1 MRFIE
6 LKIAL
11 THGARSMCKTEKI
24 MTKPQCFSRGQLVE
38 IRSSAEIA
46 ATLDANGKLDGVPFM
61 PEMAR
66 YCGNVARVSRRADKT
81 CVAGVG
87 IRRMRDTVFL
97 EELRCDGGFHDDC
110 QRNCLFFWKEAWLKP
125 AASHAAPSRIDG
137 TLDRATSLWIS
148 ELPTRQLGL
157 YSCQSTELFGATEP
171 LSRWSFVPF
180 MREIVHGELSVKG
193 FLKIAYRATVHRLFR
208 WKDPGRLVGPEGR
221 KFKGNLNLQAGE
233 WVDVKNA
240 EEIQA
245 TLNPEG
251 INCGLAFR
259 PTMAEAIGGRYQV
272 AFPVQKIILE
282 QTGKMVHLTNTVA
295 LKGVVCQGTCAANC
309 PRAEYLYWRES
320 WLRRVD
326 ADAEAEHPARK
337 GSEIGM

>member
-1 MRFIE
+1 
-6 LKIAL
+6 
-11 THGARSMCKTEKI
+11 
-24 MTKPQCFSRGQLVE
+24 
-38 IRSSAEIA
+38 
-46 ATLDANGKLDGVPFM
+46 M

-66 YCGNVARVSRRADKT
+66 YCGNHVRVFRRADKT
-81 CVAGVG
+81 CVAGAG
-87 IRRMRDTVFL
+87 HRRMRATVFL
-97 EELRCDGGFHDDC
+97 EELRCDGAFHDDC

-125 AASHAAPSRIDG
+125 VASHAAPSQADAI
-137 TLDRATSLWIS
+137 LDRATSLWIS
-148 ELPTRQLGL
+148 QLPTRQDGL
-157 YSCQSTELFGATEP
+157 YTCQSTQLFGATET

-180 MREIVHGELSVKG
+180 MREIFHRELSVQG
-193 FLKIAYRATVHRLFR
+193 FLKIAYRAAVHRLLG
-208 WKDPGRLVGPEGR
+208 WKDPGSLVGPEGR
-221 KFKGNLNLQAGE
+221 KLKGNLNLQAGE
-233 WVDVKNA
+233 WVNVKIT

-295 LKGVVCQGTCAANC
+295 LKGVVCQGACAANC

-326 ADAEAEHPARK
+326 AGAEAEHPGRE
-337 GSEIGM
+337 GSKSGM